1 MEDKK
6 MTEYERRM
14 LTTMLCINRRLG
26 EIRDQL
32 AEMNGYIIDGSD
44 EEDKDND

>member
-6 MTEYERRM
+6 LTEYERLM
-14 LTTMLCINRRLG
+14 LQVMKCINRRLG

-32 AEMNGYIIDGSD
+32 AEMNGYILEND
-44 EEDKDND
+44 EDKDDD

>member
-6 MTEYERRM
+6 LTEYERRM
-14 LTTMLCINRRLG
+14 LQVMLYINRRLG

-32 AEMNGYIIDGSD
+32 AEMNGYIIDDDNED
-44 EEDKDND
+44 EDDD

>member
-6 MTEYERRM
+6 LTEYERRM
-14 LTTMLCINRRLG
+14 LMTLSCINHRLG

-32 AEMNGYIIDGSD
+32 AEMNGYIL
-44 EEDKDND
+44 EDDNEGEDDD